1 MISDYL
7 DKLYYLN
14 LIIKQHIYK
23 NNILIKLYKDILIN
37 YYIFVLLYIYY
48 NKLIY
53 LILNVYENLKNLY
66 YCN

>member
-14 LIIKQHIYK
+14 LIIKQHVYK

-37 YYIFVLLYIYY
+37 YNIFVLLYIYIII
-48 NKLIY
+48 N
-53 LILNVYENLKNLY
+53 
-66 YCN
+66 